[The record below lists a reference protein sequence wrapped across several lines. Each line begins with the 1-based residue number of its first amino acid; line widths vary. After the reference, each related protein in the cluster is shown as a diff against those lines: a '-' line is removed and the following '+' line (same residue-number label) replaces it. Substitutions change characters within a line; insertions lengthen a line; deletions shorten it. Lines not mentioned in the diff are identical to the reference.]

1 MRILAD
7 ENIPREAVLA
17 LRADGHDVFS
27 ASELSAGAQD
37 QAHVARAIAEDRV
50 IITFDLDFGQIAATA
65 DPKPGAG
72 VVLLRLVPQNPQE
85 VTTILQTLF
94 ARSDLRWRGHL
105 SIVERGHFRQRPL

>member
-7 ENIPREAVLA
+7 ENTPREAVLA

-72 VVLLRLVPQNPQE
+72 
-85 VTTILQTLF
+85 ILQTPF